1 MMGGGDQHLVLTVR
15 GRMVIAIIGNVQHDA
30 CRIAEQEC
38 RLRNDHQQCLAE
50 ATGSSLVQYQRQGG
64 AHSRLALMESRK
76 TRHAGPSLF

>member
-1 MMGGGDQHLVLTVR
+1 MGGGGSHHFVLTVK
-15 GRMVIAIIGNVQHDA
+15 GRMFIAIIGNVQDDA

-64 AHSRLALMESRK
+64 AYPRLALMESRK
-76 TRHAGPSLF
+76 TRHAGP